1 MASFGCMAHRLVAR
15 RSGDEVLINAA
26 TVQVKSAQIPL
37 SGNATYQEFV
47 DPIGSE
53 IACTALAQLIT
64 VLEEFGLSF
73 VGDGSVRVIL

>member
-1 MASFGCMAHRLVAR
+1 VGRTGVGGRGLRRL
-15 RSGDEVLINAA
+15 LINAV
-26 TVQVKSAQIPL
+26 TGEVDFQVT
-37 SGNATYQEFV
+37 GNATYQEFV

-64 VLEEFGLSF
+64 VLGEFGLSF